1 MSIVS
6 IDIKENNSITEIDK
20 CNIKLVDKY
29 EDLKNI
35 VEKFDK
41 LFIPNLSDR
50 DFKIEDL
57 INKLNEKANT
67 YVVEDNEAMGF
78 ISFYANDDVKKVAY
92 LTLIAVLTEYQNNK
106 IGKYLLDLFIKIS
119 KGKNMGKACLEVHND
134 NIKAKAFYEKN
145 GFKFYKKA
153 SEESIYMIREL

>member
-1 MSIVS
+1 M
-6 IDIKENNSITEIDK
+6 
-20 CNIKLVDKY
+20 
-29 EDLKNI
+29 
-35 VEKFDK
+35 
-41 LFIPNLSDR
+41 PNLSDR

-67 YVVEDNEAMGF
+67 YVVEDSEVTGF

-92 LTLIAVLTEYQNNK
+92 LTLLAVLKEYQNKK
-106 IGKYLLDLFIKIS
+106 IGKILLNLFIKIS
-119 KGKNMGKACLEVHND
+119 KEKNMEKVCLEVHND
-134 NIKAKAFYEKN
+134 NIKAKAFYERN